1 MNIKKSVSFMN
12 EDGSDSEDNATIDIG
27 EYIISEEDKKC
38 EIYTSVMNIFL
49 MYYKN
54 LYKKDN
60 RYTLLDDIDCD
71 NETSTNEALE
81 LFYCEIQNYKTCEEK
96 HKILYKLEEYK
107 NAFHDKQHNMPR
119 YEITI
124 NNNTR
129 ITHNLIA
136 GILYISEFDWMAG
149 KWAINKISR

>member
-12 EDGSDSEDNATIDIG
+12 EDGSDSDDNATIDIG
-27 EYIISEEDKKC
+27 EYIISEEDKEC

-60 RYTLLDDIDCD
+60 GYTLFDDIDFD
-71 NETSTNEALE
+71 SKTSTNGALE
-81 LFYCEIQNYKTCEEK
+81 LFYCEIHNYKTCEEK

-107 NAFHDKQHNMPR
+107 NAFPEQNNMTL

-124 NNNTR
+124 NNNIR
-129 ITHNLIA
+129 ITHSLIA